1 MASGM
6 REAVLGGCILH
17 TVSTS
22 LRVLQPD
29 SPQCTRRNQER
40 PRARSLFRE
49 GTFWRRH
56 GVGVRSW
63 STEEGREH
71 SVSLQFCIRTM
82 GSFGWWSGESRLKY
96 KVLSCRGSAAPSLLH
111 LRSGSGT
118 RSLSNGRR
126 EISGCGSQGLLKGPR
141 RDWHCLILWKLL
153 ASPSLP

>member
-17 TVSTS
+17 AVSTS

-56 GVGVRSW
+56 GVG
-63 STEEGREH
+63 
-71 SVSLQFCIRTM
+71 
-82 GSFGWWSGESRLKY
+82 
-96 KVLSCRGSAAPSLLH
+96 
-111 LRSGSGT
+111 
-118 RSLSNGRR
+118 
-126 EISGCGSQGLLKGPR
+126 GCGTGAQSKEENILSACSSVLELWDLLGG
-141 RDWHCLILWKLL
+141 
-153 ASPSLP
+153 SLGKVV